1 MVELNLNEAAAVLD
15 NLITDALIAY
25 TWTETGMAFTG
36 KAQFLTRMSG
46 SILAAEQLRDRLTG
60 IPDEKQVQKAA
71 ELGQAYKEGRAAM
84 EAPLTIVPD
93 EEHWDFVANPLSVK
107 PPEVE

>member
-46 SILAAEQLRDRLTG
+46 SILAAEQLRDRLVG
-60 IPDEKQVQKAA
+60 LPNEKQVAKAQ
-71 ELGQAYKEGRAAM
+71 ELAQAYKEEDQAS
-84 EAPLTIVPD
+84 PKLT
-93 EEHWDFVANPLSVK
+93 EFGWDVTTGKHLRIR
-107 PPEVE
+107 